1 MKTTEKI
8 RAKLENNNGLY
19 LLLEGMS
26 GVKDYYSDEWVK
38 AIDERGGG
46 FDFDLMYDADEN
58 EFASCIEGQGELF
71 EQCYN
76 MILIGT
82 VSAQCVE
89 DLELTIEHYLEQQE
103 VEKVENYLIVDAT
116 CNHDAIYIGEGEENC
131 KLEENAMVFSSEK
144 DAQKYID
151 DAKWGW
157 AVVQATD
164 YPANM

>member
-8 RAKLENNNGLY
+8 RAKLENNNGLDV
-19 LLLEGMS
+19 LLADKA
-26 GVKDYYSDEWVK
+26 GVEDYYTEEYNEAAK
-38 AIDERGGG
+38 GG
-46 FDFDLMYDADEN
+46 FDFDLMYDADKN
-58 EFASCIEGQGELF
+58 EFTSCIEGQGEVF
-71 EQCYN
+71 EQQHN
-76 MILIGT
+76 MILIGS
-82 VSAQCVE
+82 VSAECVE

-116 CNHDAIYIGEGEENC
+116 CNHDAIYIGEGGENC

-157 AVVQATD
+157 AVVQGTD